1 MVRVSPIKFPIS
13 RGGNTSSVIEMGH
26 FSFAIPSRGWDD
38 SGGAILSSNN
48 QVMTITN
55 QGRCGYTYFTY
66 FDSNWEL
73 KQGDNH
79 PVLGEQLL
87 VVTNRH

>member
-1 MVRVSPIKFPIS
+1 MI
-13 RGGNTSSVIEMGH
+13 RGAN
-26 FSFAIPSRGWDD
+26 
-38 SGGAILSSNN
+38 LSSNN

-73 KQGDNH
+73 QQGDNH